1 MSVFSINAFP
11 GAGEE
16 KKESRTAFVS
26 RKFKIQR
33 FPLVGC
39 GGFYRLN
46 NQLTGFVYV

>member
-1 MSVFSINAFP
+1 MRFLVR
-11 GAGEE
+11 G
-16 KKESRTAFVS
+16 KKKKKAALLLLV

-33 FPLVGC
+33 FPLVDC